1 MFQLTNAQ
9 TSANNYEI
17 ISRPV
22 KDQKSLKET
31 VLKDFISEL
40 DKNAKSQDSER
51 HPIMFFFDDL
61 KDPNNEALMNLISET
76 AKRREIVDLVVEN
89 YDDVVQHKQIL

>member
-31 VLKDFISEL
+31 VLKEL
-40 DKNAKSQDSER
+40 INELEKNAKSQDSER
-51 HPIMFFFDDL
+51 HPIMLFFDDL
-61 KDPNNEALMNLISET
+61 KDPNNQALMNEISQI
-76 AKRREIVDLVVEN
+76 AQQRDIVDLVIEN
-89 YDDVVQHKQIL
+89 YNDVVKHKQIL